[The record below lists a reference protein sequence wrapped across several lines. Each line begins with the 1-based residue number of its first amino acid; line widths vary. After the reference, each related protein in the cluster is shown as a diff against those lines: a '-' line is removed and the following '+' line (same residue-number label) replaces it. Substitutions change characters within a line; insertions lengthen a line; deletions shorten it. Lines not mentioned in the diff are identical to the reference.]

1 MQGRRQACVVP
12 LQNTSFFFLDGKARA
27 RVGESFRIMEDP
39 MLETIVLAGALF
51 VCPGDVYSDTPRAGC
66 HPLQDS
72 SKEGFSTVKEAPE
85 FDSKTP
91 MPEGSDGGKAAKDSQ
106 SRTPAASEQD
116 CAVYEE
122 WVKLSTKSSSIGA
135 RDLSP
140 GEFERW
146 TNLKQVFGNSPP
158 PNCR

>member
-1 MQGRRQACVVP
+1 M
-12 LQNTSFFFLDGKARA
+12 LDILLVAS
-27 RVGESFRIMEDP
+27 VMY
-39 MLETIVLAGALF
+39 
-51 VCPGDVYSDTPRAGC
+51 VCPGDVYTDVPKAGC
-66 HPLQDS
+66 KPVQES
-72 SKEGFSTVKEAPE
+72 GKEGFSTIPEAPE
-85 FDSKTP
+85 FNSK
-91 MPEGSDGGKAAKDSQ
+91 MPAPAADVERPTRDGQ
-106 SRTPAASEQD
+106 SRLPAASAQE
-116 CAVYEE
+116 CAMYEE

>member
-1 MQGRRQACVVP
+1 
-12 LQNTSFFFLDGKARA
+12 
-27 RVGESFRIMEDP
+27 
-39 MLETIVLAGALF
+39 MLEIIVFAAALY
-51 VCPGDVYSDTPRAGC
+51 VCPGDVYSDTPRPGC
-66 HPLQDS
+66 HPLQES
-72 SKEGFSTVKEAPE
+72 GKEGFSTIPEAPE
-85 FDSKTP
+85 FNSKTP
-91 MPEGSDGGKAAKDSQ
+91 ARSTNDSETDGSTQ
-106 SRTPAASEQD
+106 SRLPAASAEE
-116 CAVYEE
+116 CARYDE

>member
-1 MQGRRQACVVP
+1 MQGRRQACVMTV
-12 LQNTSFFFLDGKARA
+12 QNTSFFFLDGKSRA
-27 RVGESFRIMEDP
+27 RVEVSFRIMEDP
-39 MLETIVLAGALF
+39 MLEIIVLAGALF

-85 FDSKTP
+85 FDSKGSTP
-91 MPEGSDGGKAAKDSQ
+91 AAGDAGKPAKDSQ
-106 SRTPAASEQD
+106 SRLPAASEQE
-116 CAVYEE
+116 CAMYEE